1 MTRGAGLVGLVL
13 LLGAGPAWG
22 EDKPA
27 PTCPSGYE
35 VRGQGCVHATANVDP
50 TVTLGDGA
58 RVGPNVVI
66 LAGVTIG
73 QGARIGTGA
82 TTAQAATTGNN
93 AKTGKTMEIE
103 ESVKIGP
110 GVVIKNG
117 VTIELGA
124 KIGRKTVI
132 ESESK
137 IGAHVR
143 LGARNVVKEGAS
155 VTANV
160 RTRSRTLIM
169 KDADA
174 ADGAALYLRLPL
186 ANRTMIEARTLRP
199 SARTRVSQATW
210 PITHERMWVAYCDTP
225 TTGAFKP
232 APGGLRWP
240 GDKRAEAGIGHRR
253 VYTVC
258 VDVDKDDNVQISA
271 SPANRWPRALSFQ
284 PLEILTRQAST
295 TPLTIEV
302 DGTVAME
309 TAGVM
314 GLDAGKIAGLDTK
327 TEGNARTESSTHP
340 LYHRHYTPTFKE
352 GTVTV
357 RVTPPSVSGAALA
370 ARTLAL
376 AAKLNEDQTYEAG
389 QLEVLGKSLAE
400 RTDIPRDKAR
410 TLEQELAKAKENPI
424 AVIEAIQGLTPVKT
438 TSQPIQVEG
447 VYNLSVFTGIG
458 IVTGDAR
465 NSAYE
470 IVELDG
476 GRSLASDGSSY
487 IDPEL
492 VLGATLYP
500 NRKPK
505 TWTGFDLGIST
516 ALGVV
521 SVDEGGLEA
530 FRSVYL
536 GPTLGW
542 RSLALTPALAI
553 KKGTHLRDGNTVGMA
568 IASSATE
575 VDDLTESRWGL
586 GLALMLT
593 VPFAEL
599 NAFQKAQSAATNL

>member
-1 MTRGAGLVGLVL
+1 MVNSLKDSVRFMGMTRGAGLVGLLL

-27 PTCPSGYE
+27 PTCPTGYKAWG
-35 VRGQGCVHATANVDP
+35 RACVHDTAEVDGS
-50 TVTLGDGA
+50 VTLGAGA
-58 RVGPNVVI
+58 KVGPKVVVE
-66 LAGVTIG
+66 AGVKIG
-73 QGARIGTGA
+73 RGA
-82 TTAQAATTGNN
+82 
-93 AKTGKTMEIE
+93 
-103 ESVKIGP
+103 KIGP
-110 GVVIKNG
+110 GVVVKDG
-117 VTIELGA
+117 VMIELGA

-132 ESESK
+132 ESSARINEY
-137 IGAHVR
+137 AR
-143 LGARNVVKEGAS
+143 LRGSNVVQKEAT
-155 VTANV
+155 VTAHA
-160 RTRSRTLIM
+160 RTRPRTLIP
-169 KDADA
+169 KGV
-174 ADGAALYLRLPL
+174 DGAAVYLRIPL
-186 ANRTMIEARTLRP
+186 ADRSTSEARTLRP
-199 SARTRVSQATW
+199 SARARVGQATW
-210 PITHERMWVAYCDTP
+210 PITHEQMWTAFCDTP

-240 GDKRAEAGIGHRR
+240 GDKRAEGGIGHRR

-258 VDVDKDDNVQISA
+258 VDVDEDDHVQISA

-284 PLEILTRQAST
+284 ALEILTRQAST

-314 GLDAGKIAGLDTK
+314 GLDA
-327 TEGNARTESSTHP
+327 EGDEATLLENDGSNKGGPSPHP
-340 LYHRHYTPTFKE
+340 LYHRHYTPTFQE

-357 RVTPPSVSGAALA
+357 RVTPPSESGAVLA
-370 ARTLAL
+370 ARILAL
-376 AAKLNEDQTYEAG
+376 AATVKNDKPHEAG

-400 RTDIPRDKAR
+400 RTDLPRDKAN
-410 TLEQELAKAKENPI
+410 TLKDALKDEKPAQVIAAIQELS
-424 AVIEAIQGLTPVKT
+424 PVKT

-447 VYNLSVFTGIG
+447 VYNLSVFTGVG

-476 GRSLASDGSSY
+476 ERSLASDGSSY

-492 VLGATLYP
+492 VLGATLFP
-500 NRKPK
+500 GRKPK
-505 TWTGFDLGIST
+505 TWTGFDLGLST

-521 SVDEGGLEA
+521 SLDEGGLEA
-530 FRSVYL
+530 FRSVYF

-593 VPFAEL
+593 IPFAEL
-599 NAFQKAQSAATNL
+599 NAFQKAQSAATGSADGGTAG